1 MKNMKIACWL
11 VLGSLLLT
19 ANAAEKTMTL
29 LPTAGAW
36 VVTNNTWV
44 AEIGGL
50 EEGDVLVFDMSRLT
64 AGSGYSVNLGDVTT
78 PRLAGMKFIN
88 NNVGLNMQNI
98 AFNFQDGADIYISQA
113 RVVIAT
119 SSINSGETT
128 PARISRSGTGYMQ
141 LESTTNG
148 ALFWTFAGGITMVK
162 SDAALG
168 TAPASF
174 TPDAIIMSGG
184 CLATDQFSNDGDL
197 VLSANRGITLANGA
211 TAEFAIRKEGI
222 SLYLS
227 KITGNGNVLI
237 DGGWLTNAVYLTTA
251 CDYTGTTTVGGSGAQ
266 NGSDVTLSFTADNVL
281 PSTTTLLGGGARNAL
296 VDLNGTA
303 QRVAAVND
311 TGASTEP
318 LALCGGTL
326 SFGTAGG
333 TTSVRNVTVGSDA
346 VLRLAAGTLA
356 LTDDVPPLTLADGT
370 ALAAAADV
378 NAYAGDLVLEGNAT
392 LSAAGDFALGGTV
405 TGAGTLAA
413 TVAGTFTY
421 GLDDGTVRTVA
432 ADTFAALSPA
442 PSVLDGLIYASTDV
456 SGYAKGAAFVLFGP
470 TANALTT
477 VDGTVIGYTGAGL
490 DDEASVTVVNGGSVT
505 IHTDT
510 DMTVNRTFTL
520 DATSG
525 LALSGTGRITMSGTV
540 TGGTV
545 TAADGV
551 EVCVPT
557 GETLTLAS
565 AVNGALTKTG
575 GGTLTFTGTTAG
587 SCALV
592 VREGVIRLG
601 ASAATVGN
609 VTVEEGATLALDA
622 DEQIADNSV
631 MTLHGTFD
639 LNGHSETI
647 ASFGN
652 RPAGGNIYR
661 TDTSAQIVNSS
672 AADSSLK
679 TTAQCLFYG
688 RATETAGRISLSL
701 ESNASSRSL
710 LGGAPGSFAISSISA
725 PHDGMMTYNQHT
737 SFKFRFLRT
746 RSGATLHL
754 SEIQL
759 TCGGVP
765 IPQDAYSTG
774 SSASSTGAGAVMKLF
789 DGLAGTGWHP
799 TDSDTDVTVTVRLTR
814 HLPVDGY
821 RLCGQDLANEPLDWD
836 VYAYRS
842 DYLGTI
848 LMDSRRDTHLRVSDD
863 SWTGHGYNLSTNFL
877 FSADCRLAEPFGE
890 QTDFTLAQN
899 KESLVLV
906 GSGPMKTGAVTGP
919 GRVQLQC
926 GTAWAPGDLSGWT
939 GSLNPYYATNA
950 ASMVSVLLDATR
962 GPAAQRVPLANPTSN
977 ANVTFGNAGE
987 TPVALLAD
995 DATTATLRGRLA
1007 DVNGPMGLVKR
1018 GSGTVTTEMQ
1028 DAANTGVT
1036 SVEAGRLRVVGPR
1049 RSGLTVTAHYLRIS
1063 PTQVKGGKN
1072 WYDTNGYNWGMNEF
1086 ELLDANGNKV
1096 AWPTDKQ
1103 LTADNNGAGAN
1114 TFPRLVDGDI
1124 TSRCLVWNVGQ
1135 SKTSAI
1141 LPSVTISSVTGFTF
1155 SGYRWYTPRANP
1167 ADMNRTPV
1175 ALSLAISDDGT
1186 NWTTVDTRSVP
1197 WVADSFSTAANPGL
1211 LRGPFNLCGESSGI
1225 DALYTLPSEYFAAA
1239 TARDSSAPALVARY
1253 FRFEPFST
1261 RQPNVNNVAYGWNIS
1276 EFGLFRAGER
1286 VEWPAETSNRVT
1298 IVGGEVSYANNS
1310 RPGNVA
1316 NNVTNDVSNGSDV
1329 RTLERCFVT
1338 RFPSYAQIDAGED
1351 LTFDSYG
1358 FCAAASGGWDYR
1370 MPNGW
1375 RVWASR
1381 NGTDWQILDARIVSD
1396 SELKLAQYALQG
1408 PWNVA
1413 KKYPLLNANNGAS
1426 NALGDESPVAIASGA
1441 TLEIAADYE
1450 KFGTLSGAGTLEL
1463 QLGATAEINTLSGGA
1478 QLIVPE
1484 TPAAFSGTVSGSGT
1498 LVVSGVATQTF
1509 ANASLAG
1516 VTTLEVNG
1524 GVVDGTASAP
1534 GALAVAFGGGTWFGE
1549 LTADGAL
1556 TVTGTPVI
1564 GLPAD
1569 PGAAFRKTLFTYTSI
1584 DATSAAALAAATFD
1598 QSVTLPKGLKPRVN
1612 VGATSCVLT
1621 IAADGTIMLFR

>member
-1 MKNMKIACWL
+1 MNMKIACWL
-11 VLGSLLLT
+11 ALGSMLLT
-19 ANAAEKTMTL
+19 ANAAEKTMVL
-29 LPTAGAW
+29 LPTGGSWA
-36 VVTNNTWV
+36 VTNDTWV
-44 AEIGGL
+44 AGIGGL
-50 EEGDVLVFDMSRLT
+50 EDGDVLVFDMSQLT
-64 AGSGYSVNLGDVTT
+64 AGAGYTVTLGDVTT
-78 PRLAGMKFIN
+78 PRLAGLKFIN
-88 NNVGLNMQNI
+88 NNAGLNMQNV
-98 AFNFQDGADIYISQA
+98 AFNFQDGADINISLA
-113 RVVIAT
+113 RVVIAA
-119 SSINSGETT
+119 SSINAGNAT
-128 PARISRSGTGYMQ
+128 PVRISRSGTGYMQ
-141 LESTTNG
+141 LESTAHG
-148 ALFWTFAGGITMVK
+148 ALLWTFAGGTTMVK

-168 TAPASF
+168 IVPESF
-174 TPDAIIMSGG
+174 TSDAIIMAGG
-184 CLATDQFSNDGDL
+184 CFATDQFSNDGDL
-197 VLSANRGITLANGA
+197 VLSANRGITVADGA
-211 TAEFAIRKEGI
+211 TAEFALRKDGI
-222 SLYLS
+222 SLYLP
-227 KITGNGNVLI
+227 KITGNGNVMF
-237 DGGWLTNAVYLTTA
+237 DGGWLTNAVFLTTA
-251 CDYTGTTTVGGSGAQ
+251 CDYTGTTTVGGSGTQ
-266 NGSDVTLSFTADNVL
+266 NGADVTLSFTADNVL

-296 VDLNGTA
+296 VDLNGTV

-311 TGASTEP
+311 VGASASP

-333 TTSVRNVTVGSDA
+333 TTSVRNVTVGEDA

-356 LTDDVPPLTLADGT
+356 LVEDDLSLTLADGT
-370 ALAAAADV
+370 ALTAAADV

-405 TGAGTLAA
+405 TGAGTLSA

-421 GLDDGTVRTVA
+421 GLNDGAIRTVA

-442 PSVLDGLIYASTDV
+442 PSTLDGLIYASTDV
-456 SGYAKGAAFVLFGP
+456 SGYAKGPTFVLFGP

-477 VDGTVIGYTGAGL
+477 VDGTAIGYTGAGL
-490 DDEASVTVVNGGSVT
+490 DDEAVVTVANGGSVT

-525 LALSGTGRITMSGTV
+525 LAFTGTGRVTMSGTV

-545 TAADGV
+545 TVADGV
-551 EVCVPT
+551 EMCVPA
-557 GETLTLAS
+557 GETLTMAS
-565 AVNGALTKTG
+565 AVNGTLTKTG
-575 GGTLTFTGTTAG
+575 GGTLAFTGSTAG
-587 SCALV
+587 SCTLA
-592 VREGVIRLG
+592 VREGTVRLG
-601 ASAATVGN
+601 ASAVTVGN

-652 RPAGGNIYR
+652 RPANSSVGR

-725 PHDGMMTYNQHT
+725 PHDGVMTYNQHT
-737 SFKFRFLRT
+737 SFTFKFLRT
-746 RSGATLHL
+746 RTGATLYL

-765 IPQDAYSTG
+765 IPQDAYSTS
-774 SSASSTGAGAVMKLF
+774 SSASSTGAGAVMRLF
-789 DGLAGTGWHP
+789 DGQAGTGWHP
-799 TDSDTDVTVTVRLTR
+799 ADSDTNVTVTVQLTR
-814 HLPVDGY
+814 LMPVDGY
-821 RLCGQDLANEPLDWD
+821 RLCGQEMANEPLDWD

-842 DYLGTI
+842 GYFGTV
-848 LMDSRRDTHLRVSDD
+848 LMDRRRNTHLRVSND

-899 KESLVLV
+899 KESLVLA
-906 GSGPMKTGAVTGP
+906 GSAPIKTGAVTGP

-926 GTAWAPGDLSGWT
+926 GSVWAPGDLSDWT
-939 GSLNPYYATNA
+939 GSLNPFYATNA

-962 GPAAQRVPLANPTSN
+962 GPAAQRVPLADPTSN

-995 DATTATLRGRLA
+995 NTTTATLRGRLA

-1049 RSGLTVTAHYLRIS
+1049 RGGLTVTAHYLRIV
-1063 PTQVKGGKN
+1063 PTEVKGGKN
-1072 WYDTNGYNWGMNEF
+1072 WYDSNGYNWGMNEF

-1096 AWPTDKQ
+1096 AWPSDKQ
-1103 LTADNNGAGAN
+1103 LSADNNGAGAN

-1155 SGYRWYTPRANP
+1155 SGYRWYTPHGNQ
-1167 ADMNRTPV
+1167 ADANRTPV
-1175 ALSLAISDDGT
+1175 AMKLEVSDDGT
-1186 NWTTVDTRSVP
+1186 NWTTVETRSVP
-1197 WVADSFSTAANPGL
+1197 WVTDSTDYGNGKPGV
-1211 LRGPFNLCGESSGI
+1211 LRGPFSLCGESSGI
-1225 DALYTLPSEYFAAA
+1225 DALHTLPSEYFAAA

-1253 FRFEPFST
+1253 FRFEVFST
-1261 RQPNVNNVAYGWNIS
+1261 RQPNVNDVAYGWNIS
-1276 EFGLFRAGER
+1276 EFGLFRDGVR
-1286 VEWPAETSNRVT
+1286 VEWPANTSDRVT
-1298 IVGGEVSYANNS
+1298 VFGGAVSVNNNS
-1310 RPGNVA
+1310 RPGNIA
-1316 NNVTNDVSNGSDV
+1316 NNATNDVNNGQ
-1329 RTLERCFVT
+1329 TPGTYERCFAT
-1338 RFPSYAQIDAGED
+1338 RLPSYAEIDAGEF

-1358 FCAAASGGWDYR
+1358 FWASVGGGWDYR

-1375 RVWASR
+1375 RVWASQ

-1396 SELKLAQYALQG
+1396 SELRLAEYALQG
-1408 PWNVA
+1408 PWNLA

-1450 KFGTLSGAGTLEL
+1450 KFGTLSGPGTLEL
-1463 QLGATAEINTLSGGA
+1463 FLGATAEINTTTSGGA
-1478 QLIVPE
+1478 QLVA
-1484 TPAAFSGTVSGSGT
+1484 PAAFSGTVSGSGT

-1534 GALAVAFGGGTWFGE
+1534 GALAVSFGGGTWFGE
-1549 LTADGAL
+1549 LSAGGAL

-1564 GLPAD
+1564 GLPSD
-1569 PGAAFRKTLFTYTSI
+1569 PGAAFRKTLFTYDSI
-1584 DATSAAALAAATFD
+1584 DATSATALASATFD
-1598 QSVTLPKGLKPRVN
+1598 DAVALPNGLKARVT
-1612 VGATSCVLT
+1612 VTATSCVLT
-1621 IAADGTIMLFR
+1621 VAADGTIMIFR